1 MGGLGS
7 TGIPPEHRRR
17 EARRRPEARRAPRR
31 RSTARTRG
39 EKAWGGRPAHPEAVG
54 VDSEACGGRNRW
66 RWCSECFGR
75 GRGRRL
81 GVGDQQLPGSIP
93 STETKRRWRR
103 SSWRSPIYAGWPL
116 PAVSLLGGGGFHI
129 GLAARVPGRGEK
141 GGEEGEQVEG
151 RLFIRQ
157 GGARVQ
163 GRDGGGHGGKEL
175 VAPVPSLWRQGRC

>member
-66 RWCSECFGR
+66 RWCSERAVR

-81 GVGDQQLPGSIP
+81 GDGDPQLPGSIP
-93 STETKRRWRR
+93 RAETKRRLRR
-103 SSWRSPIYAGWPL
+103 SSRRRWRGLRWLQSPATRRG
-116 PAVSLLGGGGFHI
+116 AAAAMAAESMARVRVCRGGGAGERERDAVRC
-129 GLAARVPGRGEK
+129 GPLLYPPGGPGRGE
-141 GGEEGEQVEG
+141 
-151 RLFIRQ
+151 R
-157 GGARVQ
+157 
-163 GRDGGGHGGKEL
+163 HG
-175 VAPVPSLWRQGRC
+175 VAAAWRQ

>member
-54 VDSEACGGRNRW
+54 VDGEACGGRNRW
-66 RWCSECFGR
+66 RWCSERAVR

-81 GVGDQQLPGSIP
+81 GDGDPQLPGSIP
-93 STETKRRWRR
+93 RAETKRRLRR
-103 SSWRSPIYAGWPL
+103 SSRRRWRGLRWLQSPATRRG
-116 PAVSLLGGGGFHI
+116 AAAAMAAESM
-129 GLAARVPGRGEK
+129 AARVRVRVLRGKGSGERGRGP
-141 GGEEGEQVEG
+141 
-151 RLFIRQ
+151 RLAFINRA
-157 GGARVQ
+157 GA
-163 GRDGGGHGGKEL
+163 
-175 VAPVPSLWRQGRC
+175 AWRQWRCGEVATAS